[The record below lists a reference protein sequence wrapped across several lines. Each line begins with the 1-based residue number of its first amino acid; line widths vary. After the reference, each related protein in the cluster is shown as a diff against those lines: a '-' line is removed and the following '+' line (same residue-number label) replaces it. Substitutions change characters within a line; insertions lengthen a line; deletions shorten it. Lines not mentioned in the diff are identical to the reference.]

1 MTIDAVLFD
10 KDGTLIDFDAT
21 FEPATKL
28 VLEDLA
34 TNDMPLADLA
44 TSVGFDLH
52 SQSIL
57 PGSVLIAGSL
67 YDIVDHIAELVE
79 VPSRGAFFHRI
90 DRLYRQAS
98 LETLTP
104 FPATEQVLQELALHG
119 LELGVA
125 TNDTHAG
132 ARAHLEAMGWTRYF
146 DFIAGCDSGFGAKPE
161 AGMVTAFC
169 NAMNVQATNT
179 VMVGDSAHD
188 CSAGNAAGAKTV
200 AIAQMAD
207 VTGWPV
213 QPDRTISAIEEL
225 PAMLRAMSA

>member
-10 KDGTLIDFDAT
+10 NDGTLIDFDAT

-44 TSVGFDLH
+44 TSVGFDLN

-79 VPSRGAFFHRI
+79 VPNRGAFFHRI
-90 DRLYRQAS
+90 DRLYREAS
-98 LETLTP
+98 LETFFFIRRPRCYIL
-104 FPATEQVLQELALHG
+104 FPSTTLF
-119 LELGVA
+119 
-125 TNDTHAG
+125 
-132 ARAHLEAMGWTRYF
+132 RSHLEALGWTRYF

-188 CSAGNAAGAKTV
+188 CSAGNAAGAKTD
-200 AIAQMAD
+200 AIEQMAD